1 YQKQIEATVE
11 MVMRRGGWSHPHSL
25 CYQSKVGAS
34 KWLQPSLHETLHQLA
49 TKGVNNLLVIPI
61 AFVSDHVETLNEID
75 LEARKEALDLGIE
88 HFEMMPGLND
98 SPKFIQALSELVLS
112 AVGARAPREISAS
125 CA

>member
-1 YQKQIEATVE
+1 V
-11 MVMRRGGWSHPHSL
+11 

-34 KWLQPSLHETLHQLA
+34 KWLQPSLHATLHRLA
-49 TKGVNNLLVIPI
+49 EQRVRNLLVIPI

-75 LEARKEALDLGIE
+75 LEARKEAEGLGIV

-98 SPKFIQALSELVLS
+98 SPKFVQALSELVLA
-112 AVGARAPREISAS
+112 AVGAGNPREVSAT